1 MGLGGTY
8 LPDEKKT
15 IAVRFLCC
23 SRLIEEE
30 ILQTYQNLSQK
41 MPYVDIQSLLIGFAY
56 DSLKHS
62 KMLQEIGN
70 HIQGPELQRVDCR
83 ETMRQLWQKVD
94 DLNENLSNRVMDAE
108 NLPLLVKGL
117 ADLENSLSE
126 EYSILLK
133 FENLQYIVDEISLSA
148 RVDSETLERVFSII
162 VKDKENHRNL
172 LIDILYRLS
181 VREMEK
187 AGDNTPVTK
196 YQNPDKWN
204 ETLGPLV

>member
-1 MGLGGTY
+1 
-8 LPDEKKT
+8 
-15 IAVRFLCC
+15 
-23 SRLIEEE
+23 
-30 ILQTYQNLSQK
+30 

-62 KMLQEIGN
+62 KMLQEISN
-70 HIQGPELQRVDCR
+70 RIQGPELQIIDCR
-83 ETMRQLWQKVD
+83 ETMKQLWQKVD
-94 DLNENLSNRVMDAE
+94 DLNGNLSNRVMDAE

-133 FENLQYIVDEISLSA
+133 SENLQYVVAEISLRA
-148 RVDSETLERVFSII
+148 KVDSETLERVFSVI

-181 VREMEK
+181 VRKMEK
-187 AGDNTPVTK
+187 AEDNTPVVK
-196 YQNPDKWN
+196 YQNPNKWN